1 MMNIASTR
9 HDEDGVLKL
18 EEFLPYQLSRC
29 SEQVSSLFAQH
40 YSSQFSLS
48 IRQWRVLAVL
58 GERKELIADDICKIT
73 GMDKVT
79 VSRAIRE
86 LQNQGRVTRSRSTSD
101 GRRVNLMLSKKGK
114 SLYDEIIP
122 LAHAFENRLLE
133 EFSLAEIRLL
143 MGLLARLCHTEC
155 L

>member
-1 MMNIASTR
+1 MMNTASTR
-9 HDEDGVLKL
+9 HDADGVLKL

-58 GERKELIADDICKIT
+58 GEKKELIADDICKIT

-86 LQNQGRVTRSRSTSD
+86 LQNQGHVIRIRSKSD
-101 GRRVNLMLSKKGK
+101 GRRVNVVLSKKGK
-114 SLYDEIIP
+114 SLYDEITP
-122 LAHAFENRLLE
+122 LAHGFEKRLLDG
-133 EFSLAEIRLL
+133 FSLDEVRLL
-143 MGLLARLCHTEC
+143 MNLLVRLYQVEC
-155 L
+155 S

>member
-1 MMNIASTR
+1 
-9 HDEDGVLKL
+9 
-18 EEFLPYQLSRC
+18 
-29 SEQVSSLFAQH
+29 
-40 YSSQFSLS
+40 
-48 IRQWRVLAVL
+48 VL